1 MRLAFRMASAAMAW
15 LVLVAA
21 FAPPVYAQRVEG
33 DRAGA
38 RGLYEAEVNVNGQGA
53 GERNTGFAR
62 ALSQVLGKLTGN
74 RSVAGL
80 PGVGQELRHAAD
92 YVKTYDYRQD
102 EGRSATGA
110 PTFTTTLI
118 VRFDPEEVDGI
129 AATLGLP
136 VWAEP
141 RPKPVLWLAI
151 DDGRGP
157 RLVALAQ
164 TNAARAVLDR
174 AVERGYRLG
183 LPTGSAAEQAAV
195 GAIWRGD
202 AGAIAR
208 LSSRYS
214 PPMQLIGK
222 LYRAKEGG
230 WVAEWTFVDS
240 GKVLS
245 TWNATQPDAR
255 RAMATGADGAAD
267 ALSKKYAR
275 RSTAAGTPGRYT
287 VQIDGVR
294 SSEDYLRLM
303 SYLQGLTVV
312 RGMVPVRANADG
324 LVLELD
330 LITGLPGLKRMV
342 GNGDVLIAEE
352 GEIPVLHLR

>member
-1 MRLAFRMASAAMAW
+1 MRLAIRIAGVVALW
-15 LVLVAA
+15 LAFGAA
-21 FAPPVYAQRVEG
+21 FAQRVEG

-38 RGLYEAEVNVNGQGA
+38 RGMYEAEVNVNGQGET
-53 GERNTGFAR
+53 ERNTAFAR
-62 ALSQVLGKLTGN
+62 AMSQVLGKLTGN
-74 RSVAGL
+74 RSAAAM
-80 PGVGQELRHAAD
+80 PGVGQELRHARD
-92 YVKTYDYRQD
+92 YVKSYDYRQD

-110 PTFTTTLI
+110 PTYTTTLI
-118 VRFDPEEVDGI
+118 VRFDQEQVDGI

-136 VWAEP
+136 IWAEP

-151 DDGRGP
+151 NDGRGP

-174 AVERGYRLG
+174 AQERGYRLG
-183 LPTGSAAEQAAV
+183 LPSGSAAEQAAV

-202 AGAIAR
+202 TAAIAR

-222 LYRAKEGG
+222 LYRATGSG
-230 WVAEWTFVDS
+230 WTAEWTFVDG

-245 TWNATQPDAR
+245 TWTATQPDAR
-255 RAMATGADGAAD
+255 RAMASGADGAAD
-267 ALSKKYAR
+267 ALSKKYAK

-287 VQIDGVR
+287 VQIDGIR
-294 SSEDYLRLM
+294 SSEDYVRAM

-312 RGMVPVRANADG
+312 RGIAPMRANAEN
-324 LVLELD
+324 LTLELD
-330 LITGLPGLKRMV
+330 LITGLPGLKRAL
-342 GNGDVLIAEE
+342 GNGEVLGADE
-352 GEIPVLHLR
+352 GDAPVLHLR